1 MFMMEKA
8 MEISEDE
15 EVRRNDSTLIRE
27 SRDSGD
33 YLINITKTRFNQS

>member
-27 SRDSGD
+27 SRDSGGS
-33 YLINITKTRFNQS
+33 LINITKTKFNQS